1 MTLPGR
7 IWHKGAKM
15 RRVLF
20 LTGFLCLA
28 ASTALAQDPVKVSPN
43 THKVLLENDR
53 VRVLDV
59 RVKPGE
65 KQPMHSHPANVV
77 YFLSDAKVK
86 FTYPDGKTE
95 VREGKAGAARWNE
108 AVTHAAENV
117 GTAELHL
124 VQVELKGPAKKPMP
138 AKKKTM

>member
-1 MTLPGR
+1 
-7 IWHKGAKM
+7 M

-20 LTGFLCLA
+20 LIGFLCLA
-28 ASTALAQDPVKVSPN
+28 MSTALAQDPANVSPN

-53 VRVLDV
+53 VRVLDI

-65 KQPMHSHPANVV
+65 KVPTHSHPNYVV
-77 YFLSDAKVK
+77 YALSDFKVR

-95 VREGKAGAARWNE
+95 EREGKAGQAGWSE

-117 GTAELHL
+117 GTTELHVL
-124 VQVELKGPAKKPMP
+124 NIELKGAVKKPKP
-138 AKKKTM
+138 AKKKAM